1 MRSVLG
7 DMSAKGIKG
16 LLEVE
21 VKFILG
27 HRLIPLKNYFDDTA
41 ICRTVFL

>member
-7 DMSAKGIKG
+7 DMSAEGIKC
-16 LLEVE
+16 LLVVE
-21 VKFILG
+21 EKFILG

-41 ICRTVFL
+41 IGRTVFL